1 MRLARYSFILLAAF
15 LAGQP
20 ALAQQRPANTETVEI
35 GLSTDT
41 IAITSGFR
49 GTDLIVFGAL
59 DNADPLIQRQ
69 GRYDIVVVLEGPER
83 SFVVRRKDRYL
94 GIWVNAKSAS
104 FQHIPASYSL
114 ASTRNLQDIATPKI
128 FTQLGL
134 GVNNMYYEP
143 MPDGFSSSKSL
154 KEFTTEL
161 PRLKLKQRLYNQRP
175 GDVQFLSATLFRA
188 TLSLPAN
195 VPVGKHVA
203 RAFLFR
209 NGEFLRENA
218 TSLNIVKAGLEFRIY
233 RAANQYSL
241 LYGIFAVLL
250 AVVTGWA
257 GRLIFRK
264 D

>member
-1 MRLARYSFILLAAF
+1 MTLALRLIFMLAVC
-15 LAGQP
+15 LAVQS
-20 ALAQQRPANTETVEI
+20 ANAQQRPVNTETVEI

-49 GTDLIVFGAL
+49 GTDLTVFGAL

-94 GIWVNAKSAS
+94 GIWINAESVS

-114 ASTRNLQDIATPKI
+114 ASTRNLQDIATPKV
-128 FTQLGL
+128 FAQLGL
-134 GVNNMYYEP
+134 GVNNMFYEP
-143 MPDGFSSSKSL
+143 MPDGFGSSQTL
-154 KEFTTEL
+154 KEFTPEL
-161 PRLKLKQRLYNQRP
+161 PRLKLKQKLYSQRP

-241 LYGIFAVLL
+241 LYGIFAVFL
-250 AVVTGWA
+250 AVITGWA

>member
-1 MRLARYSFILLAAF
+1 MRTALIAALFAMF
-15 LAGQP
+15 LASQE
-20 ALAQQRPANTETVEI
+20 ALAQQLPGNKETVEI

-49 GTDLIVFGAL
+49 GTDLTVFGAL

-94 GIWVNAKSAS
+94 GIWVNAESVS

-114 ASTRNLQDIATPKI
+114 ASTRSLQDIAQPKV
-128 FTQLGL
+128 FAQLGL

-143 MPDGFSSSKSL
+143 TPDGFGSSQSL
-154 KEFTTEL
+154 REFTAEL
-161 PRLKLKQRLYNQRP
+161 PRLKLKQQLYNQRP

-203 RAFLFR
+203 RAYLFR

-218 TSLNIVKAGLEFRIY
+218 TSLNILKAGLEFRIY

-241 LYGIFAVLL
+241 LYGLFAVFL
-250 AVVTGWA
+250 AVVTGWM
-257 GRLIFRK
+257 GRLVFRK

>member
-1 MRLARYSFILLAAF
+1 MNAPAAALILFIALT
-15 LAGQP
+15 AGQY
-20 ALAQQRPANTETVEI
+20 ARAQQLPGNKETVEI

-49 GTDLIVFGAL
+49 GTDLTVFGAL

-69 GRYDIVVVLEGPER
+69 GRYDIVVILQGPER
-83 SFVVRRKDRYL
+83 DFVVRRKDRFF
-94 GIWVNAKSAS
+94 GIWVNAESVS

-128 FTQLGL
+128 FGQLSL
-134 GVNNMYYEP
+134 GVNNIFYEP
-143 MPDGFSSSKSL
+143 IPDGFGSSESL
-154 KEFTTEL
+154 KEFTKEV

-175 GDVQFLSATLFRA
+175 GDVQFLSSTLFRA

-195 VPVGKHVA
+195 VPVGKHIA
-203 RAFLFR
+203 RAYLFR
-209 NGEFLRENA
+209 NGEFLRESS

-241 LYGIFAVLL
+241 LYGLFAVFL
-250 AVVTGWA
+250 AVVTGWM
-257 GRLIFRK
+257 GRLVFRK

>member
-1 MRLARYSFILLAAF
+1 MRTATLIAALFAAILASQA
-15 LAGQP
+15 
-20 ALAQQRPANTETVEI
+20 ALAQQLPGNRETVEI

-49 GTDLIVFGAL
+49 GTDLTVFGAL

-69 GRYDIVVVLEGPER
+69 GRYDIVVILQGPER
-83 SFVVRRKDRYL
+83 DFVVRRKDRYL
-94 GIWVNAKSAS
+94 GIWVNAESVS

-114 ASTRNLQDIATPKI
+114 ASTRNLQDIATPKV
-128 FTQLGL
+128 FAQLGL

-143 MPDGFSSSKSL
+143 MPDGFGSSQAL

-161 PRLKLKQRLYNQRP
+161 PRLKLKQKLYNQRP
-175 GDVQFLSATLFRA
+175 GDVQFLSSTLFRA

-203 RAFLFR
+203 RAYLFR
-209 NGEFLRENA
+209 NGEFLREST
-218 TSLNIVKAGLEFRIY
+218 TSLNILKAGLEFRIY

-241 LYGIFAVLL
+241 LYGLFAVFL
-250 AVVTGWA
+250 AVITGWM
-257 GRLIFRK
+257 GRLVFRK

>member
-1 MRLARYSFILLAAF
+1 MIRAALSTLTLLASLSIA
-15 LAGQP
+15 A
-20 ALAQQRPANTETVEI
+20 AQQLPGNKETVEI

-49 GTDLIVFGAL
+49 GTDLTVFGAL

-69 GRYDIVVVLEGPER
+69 GRYDVVVVLEGPQR

-94 GIWVNAKSAS
+94 GIWINAESVA
-104 FQHIPASYSL
+104 FQNIPASYSL
-114 ASTRNLQDIATPKI
+114 ASTRSLQDIAVPKV
-128 FTQLGL
+128 FQQLGI
-134 GVNNMYYEP
+134 GVYNMYYEP
-143 MPDGFSSSKSL
+143 MPDGFDSSQSL
-154 KEFTTEL
+154 KEFTAEL
-161 PRLKLKQRLYNQRP
+161 PRLKLKQRLYTQRI

-209 NGEFLRENA
+209 NGEFLRESS
-218 TSLNIVKAGLEFRIY
+218 TSLNILKAGLEFRIY

-241 LYGIFAVLL
+241 LYGLFAVFL
-250 AVVTGWA
+250 AVITGWM

>member
-1 MRLARYSFILLAAF
+1 MKIATAALTLLLAFA
-15 LAGQP
+15 ADN
-20 ALAQQRPANTETVEI
+20 ALAQQLPGNKETVEI

-49 GTDLIVFGAL
+49 GTDLTVFGAL

-83 SFVVRRKDRYL
+83 DFVVRRKDRYL
-94 GIWVNAKSAS
+94 GIWVNAESVS

-114 ASTRNLQDIATPKI
+114 ASTRNLQDIAAPKV
-128 FTQLGL
+128 FQQLGL
-134 GVNNMYYEP
+134 GVNNIYYEP
-143 MPDGFSSSKSL
+143 VPDGFGSSAAL

-161 PRLKLKQRLYNQRP
+161 PRLKLRQQLYSQRP
-175 GDVQFLSATLFRA
+175 GDVQFLSSTLFRA

-203 RAFLFR
+203 RAYLFR
-209 NGEFLRENA
+209 NGEFLRESS

-233 RAANQYSL
+233 RAANQFSL
-241 LYGIFAVLL
+241 LYGLFAVFL
-250 AVVTGWA
+250 AVLTGWM
-257 GRLIFRK
+257 GRLVFRK

>member
-1 MRLARYSFILLAAF
+1 MRTATLIAALFATILASQA
-15 LAGQP
+15 
-20 ALAQQRPANTETVEI
+20 ALAQQLPGNRETVEI

-49 GTDLIVFGAL
+49 GTDLTVFGAL

-69 GRYDIVVVLEGPER
+69 GRYDIVVILQGPER
-83 SFVVRRKDRYL
+83 DFVVRRKDRYL
-94 GIWVNAKSAS
+94 GIWVNAESVS

-114 ASTRNLQDIATPKI
+114 ASTRNLQDIATPKV
-128 FTQLGL
+128 FAQLGL

-143 MPDGFSSSKSL
+143 MPDGFGSSQAL
-154 KEFTTEL
+154 KEFTAEL
-161 PRLKLKQRLYNQRP
+161 PRLKLKQKLYNQRP
-175 GDVQFLSATLFRA
+175 GDVQFLSSTLFRA

-203 RAFLFR
+203 RAYLFR
-209 NGEFLRENA
+209 NGEFLREST
-218 TSLNIVKAGLEFRIY
+218 TSLNILKAGLEFRIY

-241 LYGIFAVLL
+241 LYGLFAVFL
-250 AVVTGWA
+250 AVITGWM
-257 GRLIFRK
+257 GRLVFRK

>member
-1 MRLARYSFILLAAF
+1 MRLARHSTILLVAF
-15 LAGQP
+15 FAGQP
-20 ALAQQRPANTETVEI
+20 AIAQQRPPNTETVEI

-49 GTDLIVFGAL
+49 GTDLTVFGAL

-94 GIWVNAKSAS
+94 GIWVNAESAS

-114 ASTRNLQDIATPKI
+114 ASTRNLQDIATPKV

-143 MPDGFSSSKSL
+143 MPDGFNSSDSL

-161 PRLKLKQRLYNQRP
+161 PRLKLKQKLYNQRP